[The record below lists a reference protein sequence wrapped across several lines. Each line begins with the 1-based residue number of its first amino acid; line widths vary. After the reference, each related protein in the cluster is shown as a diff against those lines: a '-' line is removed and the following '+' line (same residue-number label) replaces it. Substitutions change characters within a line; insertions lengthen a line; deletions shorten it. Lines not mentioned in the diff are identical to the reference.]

1 MTKENIELSRRKVL
15 AGLGAVGAAGAGA
28 GLGTSALFSDEESF
42 VDNVITAGEL
52 DLYVGFEYS
61 ADQGAV
67 SGNLAEPTEGIVQ
80 GDAAGGGE
88 ILDVGYVLDDLKP
101 GDSGSAMYCP
111 RVVDN
116 PAWVRA
122 DVTGLTD
129 YENGQTEPEAEVDD
143 SGGDPGEGAGELS
156 EAIQVTVSYCDEN
169 GETIREMD
177 NPDDYSL
184 ADLANEEA
192 FLLDGNEGEEEEDD
206 GASPYPG
213 SESSEDQQGPC
224 ICIDW
229 EVPADVGNEIQSD
242 SVEWDVTFYAEQ
254 RRHNDTPL
262 DAEYVELGPSA
273 AQNTGFEAQSGGGFT
288 GTGYWQDD
296 PGQTNQDGGDYEQL
310 YITFEE
316 AFGPYYVDSLAT
328 FTIEEIESI
337 RYRTRRPSGA
347 SQDYFVD
354 IFTFPDG
361 SNDDASWYGRQLQ
374 TLPEDALNKSVSANT
389 WLTWR
394 TETGTNQLT
403 FYDYNHDYDTTDSNA
418 PPYLGQDTGVTLA
431 DLQSTDSFD
440 WSDYV
445 SNADSTPKNYRDE
458 EVRALRFATASNWED
473 SHEGGLDAIEIELTD
488 GSGAVID
495 LED

>member
-42 VDNVITAGEL
+42 VDNVVTAGEL

-116 PAWVRA
+116 PAWVWA

-254 RRHNDTPL
+254 RRHNDEPTNPF
-262 DAEYVELGPSA
+262 AE
-273 AQNTGFEAQSGGGFT
+273 
-288 GTGYWQDD
+288 
-296 PGQTNQDGGDYEQL
+296 
-310 YITFEE
+310 
-316 AFGPYYVDSLAT
+316 
-328 FTIEEIESI
+328 
-337 RYRTRRPSGA
+337 
-347 SQDYFVD
+347 
-354 IFTFPDG
+354 
-361 SNDDASWYGRQLQ
+361 
-374 TLPEDALNKSVSANT
+374 
-389 WLTWR
+389 
-394 TETGTNQLT
+394 
-403 FYDYNHDYDTTDSNA
+403 
-418 PPYLGQDTGVTLA
+418 
-431 DLQSTDSFD
+431 
-440 WSDYV
+440 
-445 SNADSTPKNYRDE
+445 
-458 EVRALRFATASNWED
+458 
-473 SHEGGLDAIEIELTD
+473 
-488 GSGAVID
+488 
-495 LED
+495 